1 MTSTAYNKY
10 HRRRIKISYYSKEIK
25 MKKIFAILA
34 LALSGTAFA
43 ADYVS
48 VDVDAVKGVN
58 GAKDSTAQYVR
69 AGKGFG
75 AYQLG
80 LQARTA
86 TVDGGGMLNSLETT
100 VANSKINVAG
110 ITPFIGV
117 GYDNGFNGAKGAD
130 YTYGLI
136 GATVGRPVGSGFA
149 LAGVKTRV
157 GTTAA
162 VETKQTV
169 AFATYSIPVAKGVA
183 LNLNASKSYQDITEN
198 AYGLGLG
205 FSF

>member
-1 MTSTAYNKY
+1 MTKVINL
-10 HRRRIKISYYSKEIK
+10 KEIE
-25 MKKIFAILA
+25 MKKIIAILA

-48 VDVDAVKGVN
+48 VDVDAVKGVD

-75 AYQLG
+75 SYQLG

-86 TVDGGGMLNSLETT
+86 TVDGGGMLNSLEAT
-100 VANSKINVAG
+100 VANNKVGFAG
-110 ITPFIGV
+110 ITPFVGV

-130 YTYGLI
+130 YTYGLV
-136 GATVGRPVGSGFA
+136 GATLGRPVGPGFA
-149 LAGVKTRV
+149 LLGAKTRV

-169 AFATYSIPVAKGVA
+169 AFATYSLPVAKGVSV
-183 LNLNASKSYQDITEN
+183 NFNASKSYQDIKEN